1 MTASGSPSDFPP
13 SDFPPSDFP
22 ASDFPLLIKSLLR
35 TPLQIAPEVEIV
47 SDGLMRYSYRAF
59 EGRLHRLA
67 AGLARHGIGAGN
79 VVAVMDWDTHR
90 YFEAFFAVPMMGAV
104 LHTVNVRLAP
114 SQIAYTIDHA
124 EDDVIL
130 VHTDFLPLLAE
141 VMPHVKREVRLILLR
156 DDPAVEA
163 DTEFSFITS
172 YDAMMQEEGDSFG
185 FPDFDETTRAT
196 TFYTTGTTG
205 DPKAVAYS
213 HRQLVLHSMGILAG
227 FGPMETANR
236 LHRGDVYMPITPMFH
251 VHAWGFPYAATLLGI
266 KQVYA
271 GRYTPDKLLRLIA
284 EEGATFTHCVPT
296 ILQMLLAA
304 PAAAD
309 TDLTRLKMVIGGSAL
324 PRGLAEA
331 AMARG
336 IDIYAGYGLSE
347 TCPVLSYA
355 VLSPGEEDDVAA
367 RVKTGRP
374 LPLVDLRVVDE
385 DMVAQPRDG
394 ASTGEVVVRAPW
406 LTAEYVKNPEATAE
420 LWRGGYMHTGD
431 VGHID
436 EGGSLMITDRMKDVI
451 KSGGEWVS
459 SLALESLASAV
470 EGVVEVAAI
479 GVPDLKWGE
488 RPMLLI
494 VAAEGVDHSSVE
506 TAISSVFAEAVAAG
520 GLSRWAVPEDIRFV
534 SEIAKTSVGKIDKK
548 ALRAA
553 LR

>member
-1 MTASGSPSDFPP
+1 MTATGSP
-13 SDFPPSDFP
+13 
-22 ASDFPLLIKSLLR
+22 ADFPLLIKSLLC
-35 TPLQIAPEVEIV
+35 TPLQTAPDVEIV
-47 SDGLMRYSYRAF
+47 SDGLMRYSYQAF

-67 AGLARHGIGAGN
+67 AGLSRHGIGAGD

-114 SQIAYTIDHA
+114 AQIAYTIDHA

-141 VMPHVKREVRLILLR
+141 VMPHVTREVRLILLR
-156 DDPAVEA
+156 DDPAVEP
-163 DTEFSFITS
+163 DTAFSFITS
-172 YDAMMQEEGDSFG
+172 YDAIMGEADEGFD
-185 FPDFDETTRAT
+185 FPDFEENRRAT

-213 HRQLVLHSMGILAG
+213 HRQLVLHTMGVLAG

-304 PAAAD
+304 PEAQD
-309 TDLTRLKMVIGGSAL
+309 TDLSGVKMVIGGSAL
-324 PRGLAEA
+324 PRGLAKA

-355 VLSPGEEDDVAA
+355 VLKPGEEDDVEA
-367 RVKTGRP
+367 RLKTGRP
-374 LPLVDLRVVDE
+374 LPLVDLRIVDE
-385 DMVAQPRDG
+385 NMQAQPHDG
-394 ASTGEVVVRAPW
+394 ETTGEVVVRAPW
-406 LTAEYVKNPEATAE
+406 LTAEYVKNPQATAA
-420 LWRGGYMHTGD
+420 LWRGGFMHTGD

-436 EGGSLMITDRMKDVI
+436 EDGSLMITDRMKDVI

-470 EGVVEVAAI
+470 EGVGEVAAI
-479 GVPDLKWGE
+479 GVPDPKWGE
-488 RPMLLI
+488 RPLLLV
-494 VAAEGVDHSSVE
+494 VAANQAEQGEVE
-506 TAISSVFAEAVAAG
+506 TAVRSAFATAVMAG
-520 GLSRWAVPEDIRFV
+520 ELSKWAVPKEIRFV

-548 ALRAA
+548 TLRSD
-553 LR
+553 LI

>member
-1 MTASGSPSDFPP
+1 MTAPNPP
-13 SDFPPSDFP
+13 SDFSR
-22 ASDFPLLIKSLLR
+22 SDFPLLIKSLLR
-35 TPLQIAPEVEIV
+35 TPLQTAPDVEIV
-47 SDGLMRYSYRAF
+47 SDGLMRYSYRTF
-59 EGRLHRLA
+59 EGRLQRFA

-114 SQIAYTIDHA
+114 AQIAYTIDHA

-141 VMPHVKREVRLILLR
+141 VMPHVTRKVRLILLR
-156 DDPAVEA
+156 DDPAVEP
-163 DTEFSFITS
+163 DTGLTFITS
-172 YDAMMQEEGDSFG
+172 YDAMMAEGDDG
-185 FPDFDETTRAT
+185 FTFEDFDENRRAT

-213 HRQLVLHSMGILAG
+213 HRQLVLHTMGVLAG

-304 PAAAD
+304 PEAQD
-309 TDLTRLKMVIGGSAL
+309 TDLSGVKMVIGGSAL
-324 PRGLAEA
+324 PRGLAKA

-355 VLSPGEEDDVAA
+355 VLKPGEEDDVAA

-374 LPLVDLRVVDE
+374 LPLVDLRIVDE
-385 DMVAQPRDG
+385 DMQAQPHDG
-394 ASTGEVVVRAPW
+394 ETTGEVVVRAPW
-406 LTAEYVKNPEATAE
+406 LTAEYVKNPQATAA
-420 LWRGGYMHTGD
+420 LWRGGFMHTGD

-436 EGGSLMITDRMKDVI
+436 EDGSLMITDRMKDVI

-470 EGVVEVAAI
+470 EGVAEVAAI
-479 GVPDLKWGE
+479 GMPDPKWGE
-488 RPMLLI
+488 RPLLLVVLVEGADPSQI
-494 VAAEGVDHSSVE
+494 ERAIKAA
-506 TAISSVFAEAVAAG
+506 FAEMVDAG
-520 GLSRWAVPEDIRFV
+520 SLSKWAVPEKIRFV

-548 ALRAA
+548 ALRATLA
-553 LR
+553 

>member
-1 MTASGSPSDFPP
+1 MTAPDSPSDFSP
-13 SDFPPSDFP
+13 
-22 ASDFPLLIKSLLR
+22 SDFPLLIKSLLR
-35 TPLQIAPEVEIV
+35 TPLQIAPDVEIV
-47 SDGLMRYSYRAF
+47 SDGLMRYSYRTF
-59 EGRLHRLA
+59 EGRLQNFA
-67 AGLARHGIGAGN
+67 AGLARHGIGAGD

-114 SQIAYTIDHA
+114 AQIAFTIDHA

-130 VHTDFLPLLAE
+130 VHTDFLALLAE
-141 VMPHVKREVRLILLR
+141 VMRHVKRDVRLILLR
-156 DDPAVEA
+156 DDPSVEP
-163 DTEFSFITS
+163 DTEFNFITS
-172 YDAMMQEEGDSFG
+172 YDAIMQENGDGFS
-185 FPDFDETTRAT
+185 FPDFDEGRRAT

-205 DPKAVAYS
+205 DPKAVAYT
-213 HRQLVLHSMGILAG
+213 HRQLVLHTMGILAG
-227 FGPMETANR
+227 FGPIETANR

-271 GRYTPDKLLRLIA
+271 GRYTPEKLLRLVV

-304 PAAAD
+304 PEAKD
-309 TDLTRLKMVIGGSAL
+309 TDLSRLKMVIGGSAL
-324 PRGLAEA
+324 PQGLAAA
-331 AMARG
+331 AMAHG

-355 VLSPGEEDDVAA
+355 VLTPGEEDDVPA

-374 LPLVDLRVVDE
+374 LPLVDLRIVDE
-385 DMVAQPRDG
+385 DMQEQPRDG
-394 ASTGEVVVRAPW
+394 TSTGEVVVRAPW
-406 LTAEYVKNPEATAE
+406 LTAEYVKNPEATTE

-436 EGGSLMITDRMKDVI
+436 QNGSLMITDRIKDVI

-470 EGVVEVAAI
+470 EGVGEVAAI
-479 GVPDLKWGE
+479 GVPDPKWGE
-488 RPMLLI
+488 RPLLLI
-494 VAAEGVDHSSVE
+494 VPVEDADQSALEAAIKAAFADMVGAGTLSKW
-506 TAISSVFAEAVAAG
+506 AIPQE
-520 GLSRWAVPEDIRFV
+520 IRFV

-548 ALRAA
+548 ALRAT
-553 LR
+553 LG

>member
-1 MTASGSPSDFPP
+1 MTATGSP
-13 SDFPPSDFP
+13 
-22 ASDFPLLIKSLLR
+22 ADFPLLIKSLLC
-35 TPLQIAPEVEIV
+35 TPLQTAPDVEIV
-47 SDGLMRYSYRAF
+47 SDGLMRYSYQAF

-67 AGLARHGIGAGN
+67 AGLSRHGIGAGD

-114 SQIAYTIDHA
+114 AQIAYTIDHA

-141 VMPHVKREVRLILLR
+141 VMPHVTRDVRLILLR
-156 DDPAVEA
+156 DDPAVEP
-163 DTEFSFITS
+163 DTAFSFITS
-172 YDAMMQEEGDSFG
+172 YDAIMGEADEGFD
-185 FPDFDETTRAT
+185 FPDFEENRRAT

-213 HRQLVLHSMGILAG
+213 HRQLVLHTMGVLAG

-304 PAAAD
+304 PEAQD
-309 TDLTRLKMVIGGSAL
+309 TDLSGVKMVIGGSAL
-324 PRGLAEA
+324 PRGLAKA

-355 VLSPGEEDDVAA
+355 VLKPGEEDDVAA

-374 LPLVDLRVVDE
+374 LPLVDLRIVDE
-385 DMVAQPRDG
+385 DMQAQPHDG
-394 ASTGEVVVRAPW
+394 ETTGEVVVRAPW
-406 LTAEYVKNPEATAE
+406 LTAEYVKNPQATAA
-420 LWRGGYMHTGD
+420 LWRGGFMHTGD

-436 EGGSLMITDRMKDVI
+436 EDGSLMITDRMKDVI

-470 EGVVEVAAI
+470 EGVGEVAAI
-479 GVPDLKWGE
+479 GVPDPKWGE
-488 RPMLLI
+488 RPLLLV
-494 VAAEGVDHSSVE
+494 VAANQAEQGEVE
-506 TAISSVFAEAVAAG
+506 TAVRSAFATAVMAG
-520 GLSRWAVPEDIRFV
+520 ELSKWAVPKEIRFV

-548 ALRAA
+548 TLRSD
-553 LR
+553 LI